1 MKLCKKLMLLLLVLV
16 MTFALTTEV
25 FAAGNQVEVKS
36 GSKEATVTFTI
47 EDVLAFEGTI
57 NTVETVGFFDNVEIT
72 PKVSKDKNDD
82 TAWIT
87 RDEGNKVVCVGGSN
101 PADITFT
108 VRLVSDSAMRNGVYS
123 VTMDYTATYNTNGY
137 AWSGRMYS
145 AIYAG
150 VEIPDEE
157 DLKNESSST
166 KKPTKQEG
174 TKSEVEV
181 TTPEDDPNRVDVMGM
196 LDLSA
201 LRSALEEAE
210 KLRDSGRLDSAEL
223 KKLQAAIDAGEEA
236 MKGDR
241 QAVVDDA
248 TVNLWAVIEE
258 LGGPVTDEEPTKP
271 DRDKSGGS
279 KLLLPLI
286 LALIAVLAVAGLL
299 VYRHLKKKR
308 RADYEGAPIVDYEI
322 GDDDVV

>member
-87 RDEGNKVVCVGGSN
+87 RDEGNKVVCVGGSI

-123 VTMDYTATYNTNGY
+123 VTMDYTATHNTSGF

-145 AIYAG
+145 AIYVG

-166 KKPTKQEG
+166 KKPAKQED
-174 TKSEVEV
+174 TKPEVEV
-181 TTPEDDPNRVDVMGM
+181 TTPEDDLNRVDVMGM

-248 TVNLWAVIEE
+248 TANLWAVIEE
-258 LGGPVTDEEPTKP
+258 LGGPVTDEKPTKP

>member
-25 FAAGNQVEVKS
+25 LAAGNQVEVKS

-47 EDVLAFEGTI
+47 EDVLAFEGTV

-72 PKVSKDKNDD
+72 PKVPND
-82 TAWIT
+82 WIKIT
-87 RDEGNKVVCVGGSN
+87 KGNKVVCVGGST
-101 PADITFT
+101 PEDITLT
-108 VRLVSDSAMRNGVYS
+108 VKLTSDSAMRNGIYS

-145 AIYAG
+145 VIYAG

-166 KKPTKQEG
+166 KKPTKQED
-174 TKSEVEV
+174 TKPEVEV